1 MIAMDKAKLF
11 IGALLFLSGIIL
23 FGMMHLAIAIY
34 IPQMLNWSD
43 PPGKFIS
50 ALNGISGWV
59 PYLLSIVLMVI
70 GLIMIL
76 VERQKTL

>member
-1 MIAMDKAKLF
+1 MDKAKLF
-11 IGALLFLSGIIL
+11 IGALLFLSGVIL

-43 PPGKFIS
+43 PPGTFIS